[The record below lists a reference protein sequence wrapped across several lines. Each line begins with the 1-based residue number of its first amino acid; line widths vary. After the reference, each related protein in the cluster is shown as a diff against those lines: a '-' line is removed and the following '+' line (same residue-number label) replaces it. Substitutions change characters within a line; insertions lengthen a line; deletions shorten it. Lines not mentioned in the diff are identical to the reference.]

1 MTYTLPFVTQA
12 RLALFSQRAQQTCP
26 WLSLDLTHENF
37 AMPGVRKRL
46 AEEEETGVA
55 SSSAADVQT
64 PVVATSSRSVR
75 QRVSASADPGEGASQ
90 SPAPD
95 GPLIRSLKRD
105 WSRGILNARQ
115 IQEYASGARDQ
126 GAEGLDRLASSGGGG
141 RHATNVHKSLLSMF
155 GTPTGGPPIDWVE
168 LTTKQGDRVPHPV
181 IFPHKFFASLYRGR
195 RAWFDR
201 HIRGPPTAAAEY
213 WSKVGCKVFLQQHGY
228 SSGAWAR
235 VLPIGLHGDA
245 GAYSKQDSL
254 MVVSWNSLLGFG
266 NTQRKRF
273 VFTFVLKSVYTRETL
288 DQLWRIFGWSVNA
301 LLAGTSPSDDW
312 LGRPLSGGGE
322 TIASGYRA
330 CVCQVRG
337 DWQFYCEVFRFPAWN
352 GASRMC
358 WICPAS
364 GVSSARVFTNCKS
377 SAAWRSER
385 YTHESYLAMLA
396 ARGAE
401 PPTLFSAVKGLRLE
415 CITVDALHALDLGLA
430 QHIAGNVLWES
441 VASNSWGGGNQQAN
455 IDLMERDLRRWEKEH
470 SVKRGFQ
477 GRLTKERLRSE
488 SGYPKLKAKGAQ
500 TRHLANYIL
509 DVARRFDSGTQ
520 HDRKKIAVAQ
530 LLVRVYE
537 IMASAGQFLSP
548 GELADFEKVG
558 RGMVALYSD
567 LYAEAATNG
576 RTLWKFPPKAHLIDH
591 MVTYQSRE
599 WGNPS
604 YFWCYADE
612 DLVGMSIEIAKSC
625 HQSTMAATA
634 LVKWLVV
641 AFDADD

>member
-1 MTYTLPFVTQA
+1 
-12 RLALFSQRAQQTCP
+12 
-26 WLSLDLTHENF
+26 
-37 AMPGVRKRL
+37 L

-181 IFPHKFFASLYRGR
+181 IFPLKFFASLYRGR

-266 NTQRKRF
+266 DTQRTRF
-273 VFTFVLKSVYTRETL
+273 VFTFVLKSVYTKETL
-288 DQLWRIFGWSVNA
+288 DQLWRIFGWSSTPCSRVLR
-301 LLAGTSPSDDW
+301 LLMIGSVGHC
-312 LGRPLSGGGE
+312 LGAARPLRLAIALVSARSEAIGNFTVRCFASLRGTEHLACVGFAQRLASLRPASSP
-322 TIASGYRA
+322 IASRA
-330 CVCQVRG
+330 R
-337 DWQFYCEVFRFPAWN
+337 
-352 GASRMC
+352 
-358 WICPAS
+358 
-364 GVSSARVFTNCKS
+364 
-377 SAAWRSER
+377 
-385 YTHESYLAMLA
+385 
-396 ARGAE
+396 RGARSDTRMSHTLPCWPRE
-401 PPTLFSAVKGLRLE
+401 ALNPPPCS
-415 CITVDALHALDLGLA
+415 
-430 QHIAGNVLWES
+430 
-441 VASNSWGGGNQQAN
+441 
-455 IDLMERDLRRWEKEH
+455 
-470 SVKRGFQ
+470 
-477 GRLTKERLRSE
+477 
-488 SGYPKLKAKGAQ
+488 
-500 TRHLANYIL
+500 
-509 DVARRFDSGTQ
+509 
-520 HDRKKIAVAQ
+520 
-530 LLVRVYE
+530 LL
-537 IMASAGQFLSP
+537 
-548 GELADFEKVG
+548 
-558 RGMVALYSD
+558 
-567 LYAEAATNG
+567 
-576 RTLWKFPPKAHLIDH
+576 
-591 MVTYQSRE
+591 
-599 WGNPS
+599 
-604 YFWCYADE
+604 
-612 DLVGMSIEIAKSC
+612 
-625 HQSTMAATA
+625 
-634 LVKWLVV
+634 
-641 AFDADD
+641 